1 MRRFKAAAIVL
12 SLVMMASAG
21 TSYAAGWEHDT
32 SGDYWYRLDNGDYY
46 RDTIQA
52 IDGQIYAFDAR
63 GYMKKGWLNAGG
75 GWYYFD
81 PATGAA
87 KTGWIEDG
95 GNWYYIDPGTTILHT
110 GWLQT
115 DGTWYYMEP
124 GSGAMHKGWMD
135 LDGNRYYF
143 NMAGKMQTGVFEP
156 DPGHENRG
164 YKFMAGS
171 NGAILRNVS
180 GTDPKD
186 PSVQVRFD
194 QEGKMM
200 YSSDKTRELAG
211 YNGGD
216 DWQYSRQ
223 GEEGKVKEDIA
234 EKKFYEDERLDKLA
248 EEYYAIAEKYEDDEE
263 KLKDKTKT
271 WESKVRNRLEKDHG
285 KRLVSKFIKE
295 VENGEY

>member
-1 MRRFKAAAIVL
+1 MTF
-12 SLVMMASAG
+12 SAG
-21 TSYAAGWEHDT
+21 TSYAAGWEHDS
-32 SGDYWYRLDNGDYY
+32 SGSYWYRLDNGDYY
-46 RDTIQA
+46 RDTVGT
-52 IDGQIYAFDAR
+52 IDGQVYGFDAK
-63 GYMKKGWLNAGG
+63 GYMKTGWMNYGG
-75 GWYYFD
+75 GWYFFD

-95 GNWYYIDPGTTILHT
+95 GNWYYIDPGTTSLHT

-115 DGTWYYMEP
+115 DGSWYYMEA

-164 YKFMAGS
+164 YKFMAGT
-171 NGAILRNVS
+171 NGAIIRNQTA
-180 GTDPKD
+180 TDPKD

-200 YSSDKTRELAG
+200 YSSNVTRELAD
-211 YNGGD
+211 YNGGGE
-216 DWQYSRQ
+216 WQYSRQ
-223 GEEGKVKEDIA
+223 GEEGKVKEDLA
-234 EKKFYEDERLDKLA
+234 EKKFYEDDRLDALA
-248 EEYYAIAEKYEDDEE
+248 EEYYAIADTYGDDEE
-263 KLKDKTKT
+263 KMAEKTKA
-271 WESKVRNRLEKDHG
+271 WEKKVRNRLEKDHA
-285 KRLVSKFIKE
+285 KRLVTRFIEE